1 MEQFDYIVIGAGFAG
16 CVIANRLGED
26 PRKKILVLEA
36 GGSDR
41 SLTISMPAALS
52 VPMNSKRFNWGLKTE
67 PEPGLDNRIMNLPRG
82 KGLGGSSSINGMCY
96 VRGNPMDY
104 ELWSAKGALGWHWAN
119 VLPYFKKLEKVSE
132 NSDLR
137 GNEGPITVTKGNSG
151 NILNLKLK
159 QSGSAILS
167 TEELDISLSFQS
179 TIFSKPLNVYPL
191 TILARPVILSLPI
204 GFFL

>member
-1 MEQFDYIVIGAGFAG
+1 MEQFDYIVIGAGSAG

-52 VPMNSKRFNWGLKTE
+52 VPMNSKRFNWGLRTE

-151 NILNLKLK
+151 NILNLK
-159 QSGSAILS
+159 
-167 TEELDISLSFQS
+167 F
-179 TIFSKPLNVYPL
+179 FSPW
-191 TILARPVILSLPI
+191 
-204 GFFL
+204 